1 MVKTR
6 TTELT
11 IHGCVRSV
19 HQSTSGSCQLGHSG
33 TKNIALVRE
42 LACSTC
48 CRDASKCT
56 HAHTHT
62 HWDHTLDSTYWWIM
76 VHIMMTHDERN
87 ADSFKARYYSQ
98 ELLLYGNKSLWPG
111 EVSSSMFGSTSVHI
125 SCKEVASASIETPA
139 FIWIIVSKSFLGCKE
154 KRQTSQDEWLGWWDQ
169 GTKQHAVHQS
179 NLQKMIG
186 LAVAYGMPLSA
197 NIYTSYFLTYSHTF
211 LFLCISMYHPTTPS
225 HVTSTTL
232 HLSLHWKV
240 RWQAVRL
247 LRHGVQELRGGS
259 VQGPKSRRQ
268 GTG

>member
-1 MVKTR
+1 MEGCFQISSFRWWKRERLSSPYMVVSD
-6 TTELT
+6 LC
-11 IHGCVRSV
+11 INLLPAHVNW
-19 HQSTSGSCQLGHSG
+19 G
-33 TKNIALVRE
+33 TVAPKNTLAHE

-76 VHIMMTHDERN
+76 VHITMTHDERN
-87 ADSFKARYYSQ
+87 ADSIKARYYSQ
-98 ELLLYGNKSLWPG
+98 ECMLWPG
-111 EVSSSMFGSTSVHI
+111 EVSSSMFRHI

-154 KRQTSQDEWLGWWDQ
+154 KRQKPQDEWLEWWDQ

-179 NLQKMIG
+179 NLQKMID
-186 LAVAYGMPLSA
+186 LAVMYGMPLSA
-197 NIYTSYFLTYSHTF
+197 NIYTSYILTYSHTF
-211 LFLCISMYHPTTPS
+211 LFLCIFMYHPTAPS
-225 HVTSTTL
+225 HVTSTIL
-232 HLSLHWKV
+232 HLSLHRKV
-240 RWQAVRL
+240 RRQAVRL

-259 VQGPKSRRQ
+259 IQGPKSRRQ